1 MLGYGR
7 RILSSRQLAGKL
19 KNGWGCKSDNMT
31 PARWSWVCEPPA
43 PPKNGVKRV
52 DIRLDE
58 FFANDGDIE
67 LVRNENCTY

>member
-1 MLGYGR
+1 
-7 RILSSRQLAGKL
+7 
-19 KNGWGCKSDNMT
+19 